1 MRFQNVRCLR
11 RGFTLVELLVV
22 IAIIG
27 VLVGLLLPAV
37 QAAREAARRMSC
49 SNNMRQICLGL
60 ANFESTFKKL
70 PPSSINLSGTGAAST
85 VVRDQLKDFRKD
97 GVDGSQNGH
106 YANQCFLTIILPYL
120 EASNV
125 LQAVNP
131 SAAGGYSV
139 RLDWWDPRNRAVASA
154 PIATYL
160 CPSSPG
166 ERFLDTARLGT
177 SDRNQFAGTAGD
189 WRPAVTDY
197 MAVNRGNWNPRPPS
211 STSSGTVWNVLTQSN
226 PLYPGDS
233 GVRGGMTHNEFTKY
247 AQITDGLSR
256 TLTIS
261 EAAARPA
268 RWNRNLRLEEYA
280 GGTSAFMNGP
290 WAHQGNDIAVDGS
303 YWNTGATPPQFSNIT
318 STTHAN
324 NPNKCSINC
333 TNQGEIYSFHSGGA
347 HGGLGDASVQFLS
360 SSIDL
365 RILMLLCARADGSP
379 SSEVFGQ

>member
-1 MRFQNVRCLR
+1 MMFVQNGKRR
-11 RGFTLVELLVV
+11 QRGFTLVELLVV

-49 SNNMRQICLGL
+49 SNNMRQVCLGL

-85 VVRDQLKDFRKD
+85 VVRDQLKEFRKD

-106 YANQCFLTIILPYL
+106 YANQCFLTIILPFL

-125 LQAVNP
+125 LQAQNP
-131 SAAGGYSV
+131 SATGGYSV
-139 RLDWWDPRNRAVASA
+139 RLDWWDPRNRAVAST

-166 ERFLDTARLGT
+166 ERFLDTTRLGT
-177 SDRNQFAGTAGD
+177 SDRNRFAGPAGD
-189 WRPAVTDY
+189 WRPALTDY
-197 MAVNRGNWNPRPPS
+197 MAVNRGNWNA
-211 STSSGTVWNVLTQSN
+211 SGAVWNVLTQSN
-226 PLYPGDS
+226 PLYPGDP
-233 GVRGGMTHNEFTKY
+233 GVRGGMATNEFTKY
-247 AQITDGLSR
+247 SQITDGLSR

-261 EAAARPA
+261 EAAGRPA
-268 RWNRNLRLEEYA
+268 RWSRNLRLEEYA
-280 GGTSAFMNGP
+280 GGTGAYMNGP

-303 YWNTGATPPQFSNIT
+303 YWNTGATPPQFSNIG

-365 RILMLLCARADGSP
+365 RILMLLCARADGSA
-379 SSEVFGQ
+379 SSEILGQ